1 MGYKTKSLI
10 IFDTNSLRKVRIN
23 SKEREIIDYS
33 NFNFGSPFHK
43 IKSYIEEKK
52 IENVISLAIPE
63 MVLLELQNQCEKQY
77 QKEFK
82 IIKEALNR
90 IGEIPSKNG
99 ITLTDPDEEFIYR
112 DYINE
117 KIENV
122 LGEHNIIKIPFDE
135 TKTLVIF
142 KNMLEKV
149 LDLDDV
155 KSPFRPKDAGFK
167 DNVIWESLIRFDDIG
182 KYDKI
187 FFLTK
192 DGDYKDNCYEE
203 FKTLWPKQDI
213 LIRKDPGQIIVDIER
228 IYQDYLAEKEIFDFT
243 ESQFFKE
250 TLDKT
255 LSTKQKIDIGGVEYP
270 IVSFSIDNY
279 AIKIE
284 KQLPDENEV
293 ENIVVISDIEIEY
306 FSGSEN
312 IQIKIIGNTLLYD
325 EPSKEILE
333 TTFEPELI

>member
-1 MGYKTKSLI
+1 
-10 IFDTNSLRKVRIN
+10 
-23 SKEREIIDYS
+23 
-33 NFNFGSPFHK
+33 
-43 IKSYIEEKK
+43 
-52 IENVISLAIPE
+52 
-63 MVLLELQNQCEKQY
+63 
-77 QKEFK
+77 
-82 IIKEALNR
+82 
-90 IGEIPSKNG
+90 
-99 ITLTDPDEEFIYR
+99 
-112 DYINE
+112 
-117 KIENV
+117 
-122 LGEHNIIKIPFDE
+122 
-135 TKTLVIF
+135 
-142 KNMLEKV
+142 MLEKV

>member
-117 KIENV
+117 KIE
-122 LGEHNIIKIPFDE
+122 
-135 TKTLVIF
+135 
-142 KNMLEKV
+142 
-149 LDLDDV
+149 
-155 KSPFRPKDAGFK
+155 
-167 DNVIWESLIRFDDIG
+167 
-182 KYDKI
+182 
-187 FFLTK
+187 
-192 DGDYKDNCYEE
+192 
-203 FKTLWPKQDI
+203 
-213 LIRKDPGQIIVDIER
+213 
-228 IYQDYLAEKEIFDFT
+228 
-243 ESQFFKE
+243 
-250 TLDKT
+250 
-255 LSTKQKIDIGGVEYP
+255 
-270 IVSFSIDNY
+270 
-279 AIKIE
+279 
-284 KQLPDENEV
+284 
-293 ENIVVISDIEIEY
+293 
-306 FSGSEN
+306 
-312 IQIKIIGNTLLYD
+312 
-325 EPSKEILE
+325 
-333 TTFEPELI
+333 